1 MIIFYDSSQIIFDE
15 CSVDKFG
22 DKWRIDSICKCF
34 CGVDKWRTKKIVNIY
49 LLSLQKHKDILPSIP
64 LQFTYNL
71 LFYTILKHQIQP
83 VPTLSPGSNLFRR
96 SPGCIPGSPCRIWW
110 YSPILPP
117 RQAAKQR
124 DRRPDRGDSK
134 NYKLSDN
141 FKKPYSYFTSTP
153 SQNSPPPSHPYQK
166 SSHFTYPS
174 PLPSNQ
180 PF

>member
-1 MIIFYDSSQIIFDE
+1 MIRHKSYLM
-15 CSVDKFG
+15 SVVWISLGISGGRIVFVSVFG
-22 DKWRIDSICKCF
+22 VWIN
-34 CGVDKWRTKKIVNIY
+34 GGLKKIVNKC
-49 LLSLQKHKDILPSIP
+49 LLSLQKHKDILPSIF
-64 LQFTYNL
+64 LQFPYNL
-71 LFYTILKHQIQP
+71 LFYTVLKHQIQP
-83 VPTLSPGSNLFRR
+83 FPTLSPGSNSFPPFPWLH
-96 SPGCIPGSPCRIWW
+96 PRIWR

-153 SQNSPPPSHPYQK
+153 SPKPPPPSHLCQK
-166 SSHFTYPS
+166 SSHFTYSS
-174 PLPSNQ
+174 PLPPDQ

>member
-1 MIIFYDSSQIIFDE
+1 MRDRRAGALVDRCGRDWCMTPGGCIDATYCSDRQRTLFYMIIFYDSSQIIFDE

-34 CGVDKWRTKKIVNIY
+34 WIVDKWRTKKIVNIY

-71 LFYTILKHQIQP
+71 LFYTVLKHQIQP

-117 RQAAKQR
+117 RRAAK
-124 DRRPDRGDSK
+124 
-134 NYKLSDN
+134 
-141 FKKPYSYFTSTP
+141 
-153 SQNSPPPSHPYQK
+153 
-166 SSHFTYPS
+166 
-174 PLPSNQ
+174 
-180 PF
+180 